1 MKKDLSKKGKIS
13 LALSFCTF
21 LVGLSY
27 MYFIMD
33 GRTKLNAQDTQFL
46 TIVVIFLSIF
56 LIITIADRA
65 KMHGGNFSWKKFGII
80 LVIVI
85 LFGLWRIAV

>member
-1 MKKDLSKKGKIS
+1 MKNELSKKGKVS

-27 MYFIMD
+27 MYFVMD

-46 TIVVIFLSIF
+46 TVVVIFISIF
-56 LIITIADRA
+56 LIITIVDRS
-65 KMHGGNFSWKKFGII
+65 KTKGGNFSWKKFGII
-80 LVIVI
+80 LLIVI

>member
-1 MKKDLSKKGKIS
+1 MKKELSKKGKIS

-21 LVGLSY
+21 FVGLSY

-46 TIVVIFLSIF
+46 TIVVVFLSIF
-56 LIITIADRA
+56 LIITIADRV

-80 LVIVI
+80 LIIVI